1 MGGKWKATEN
11 RGEEVGWSYI
21 NPCFCWTSE
30 SPFVTKVSDVSS
42 ETSDGVST
50 GWAAQVWHCE
60 QALAW
65 WTSGLFFFL
74 FPIVSHH
81 GFISLFFS
89 TSPLSSFL
97 LCSSETS
104 AGSRGSP
111 LQSHTFIDMQSPQV
125 DTTPLPRW
133 SEQSTGVVLA
143 SLLTSLFTQPEPLWL
158 GRTVT
163 LAFSSSQP
171 HLHTDAGPHL
181 IFKAAL
187 AALRGL
193 SVQVHQ
199 LFKAVLVAQG
209 RRTATDWFTKSW
221 EYSQALP
228 LSFRCKGALNWT
240 LSHHNLFSPAECK
253 GQVLFPHYS
262 SLSWVGTF
270 WMFWLD

>member
-30 SPFVTKVSDVSS
+30 SPFVTEVSDVSS

-60 QALAW
+60 QAPAW
-65 WTSGLFFFL
+65 WTSGFFFFL

-89 TSPLSSFL
+89 TSPVFILPSLFFWDISWFSWLSS
-97 LCSSETS
+97 
-104 AGSRGSP
+104 AV
-111 LQSHTFIDMQSPQV
+111 SHFYWHAVSQV

-240 LSHHNLFSPAECK
+240 LSHHDLFSPAECK

>member
-1 MGGKWKATEN
+1 MA
-11 RGEEVGWSYI
+11 SF
-21 NPCFCWTSE
+21 P
-30 SPFVTKVSDVSS
+30 SS
-42 ETSDGVST
+42 LV
-50 GWAAQVWHCE
+50 QV
-60 QALAW
+60 
-65 WTSGLFFFL
+65 LF
-74 FPIVSHH
+74 
-81 GFISLFFS
+81 
-89 TSPLSSFL
+89 SSFL

-125 DTTPLPRW
+125 DMTPLPRW